1 MAHDTL
7 DLPGV
12 GHARLRSYLIGF
24 ALALFLTVMPFCLVI
39 FSRDDFPHD
48 FILGA
53 LALAAVVQIF
63 VHLHFFLH
71 LDRSSD
77 QSWNVLALLFTV
89 LIIGIMLGGTLWIM
103 FDLHGRMMM

>member
-12 GHARLRSYLIGF
+12 GHARLRTYLIGF
-24 ALALFLTVMPFCLVI
+24 SLALFLTVMPFCLVI

-53 LALAAVVQIF
+53 LALAAVVQIL

-71 LDRSSD
+71 LDRSSE

>member
-1 MAHDTL
+1 MTHVTI

-24 ALALFLTVMPFCLVI
+24 ALALLLTLLPFGLVM

-53 LALAAVVQIF
+53 LALAAVVQIL

-71 LDRSSD
+71 LDRSPD
-77 QSWNVLALLFTV
+77 QRWNGLALLFTV
-89 LIIGIMLGGTLWIM
+89 IIIGIMLGGTLWIM
-103 FDLHGRMMM
+103 FDLHARMM